1 MDAAMQQPEKTRS
14 ARVLRSRASNQST
27 VTRAPKEPVLQ
38 LFVRPMGVPEQRGL
52 WVAVFSSDGRV
63 AFTQSSDRCEPLFS
77 HPLEL
82 WGQASGKEAS
92 MPLTFKVMAK
102 AQTLAEAHIESGE
115 LRKFGLY
122 NPREGAA
129 VALPLKM
136 PDEMEAAGQPPL
148 ARDAALHCYVHA
160 GYSVRRRHGQVAA
173 LPREQAPLGDAA
185 DSGGHCGD
193 CGGDGGDG
201 SLAGGCSFGAAPQ
214 WSSALPIEYASVRPA
229 DPLVGLLHLHMR
241 IWNANRRRVASP
253 HWQCVDNSGK
263 TDVRSTILPPCG
275 RFENVLVLHQEDAHG
290 GETRPEQLGGECEGV
305 AVSHAQTAVSTPLAG
320 ATVSCVRAMP
330 RATIG
335 DDLDATVA
343 EHEADTLPWHDD
355 VLLHIATGLSVDFTT
370 LGMASAIGDQRAP
383 SATAQ
388 DNLLNVRM
396 RLPSLTTQ
404 LPLPVVVKA
413 PTLFP
418 IEPCVGEA
426 ASLEIHLA
434 WPPWQTYRR
443 LAPQVRG
450 EHAFI
455 EIEFVPSADW
465 IVLGAQRQRLVL
477 RTNAVGDAYGATRA
491 AKKVS
496 SEWGRSAVGWRVVPL
511 VAGQVILPELHVL
524 LFVQVNGVLR
534 SQPLPPIACGVSLVR
549 EAQAGHRT

>member
-1 MDAAMQQPEKTRS
+1 MQQSEKPRS
-14 ARVLRSRASNQST
+14 TRVLRSRASNQST
-27 VTRAPKEPVLQ
+27 VTRASKEPVLQ
-38 LFVRPMGVPEQRGL
+38 LFVKPMGVAEQRGL

-63 AFTQSSDRCEPLFS
+63 ACTQSSDRCEPLFS

-82 WGQASGKEAS
+82 WGKASGKEAS
-92 MPLTFKVMAK
+92 VPLTFKVMAK
-102 AQTLAEAHIESGE
+102 AQTLAEAHMESGE

-129 VALPLKM
+129 VALPLKV
-136 PDEMEAAGQPPL
+136 PDEMEAARHPPL

-201 SLAGGCSFGAAPQ
+201 SAAGGSTFGSSPQ
-214 WSSALPIEYASVRPA
+214 WSSAFPIEYALVRPA

-241 IWNANRRRVASP
+241 MWNANRRRAANP

-263 TDVRSTILPPCG
+263 SELRSTILPPCG
-275 RFENVLVLHQEDAHG
+275 RSENVLVLHQADAYG
-290 GETRPEQLGGECEGV
+290 GETKPGQLGDECEGV
-305 AVSHAQTAVSTPLAG
+305 AVSHAETAISTPLAG
-320 ATVSCVRAMP
+320 ATVSRVRDMP
-330 RATIG
+330 RATIS
-335 DDLDATVA
+335 DDLEATVE
-343 EHEADTLPWHDD
+343 EHETDTVPWHDD
-355 VLLHIATGLSVDFTT
+355 VLLATGLAVGYTT
-370 LGMASAIGDQRAP
+370 LGKTSAIGDQRTP

-388 DNLLNVRM
+388 DNLLTVRM

-404 LPLPVVVKA
+404 PPLPVVVKA

-426 ASLEIHLA
+426 ASLEMHLA
-434 WPPWQTYRR
+434 WPLWRR
-443 LAPQVRG
+443 
-450 EHAFI
+450 EHAFV
-455 EIEFVPSADW
+455 EIEFVPSGDW

-477 RTNAVGDAYGATRA
+477 RTNAVGDVDGATRA
-491 AKKVS
+491 AEKAS

-524 LFVQVNGVLR
+524 LFMQVDGVLR
-534 SQPLPPIACGVSLVR
+534 SQPLPPVACGISLVR
-549 EAQAGHRT
+549 EAQAGHQT